1 MPARR
6 SRRPWSPSRTR
17 RRRPR
22 SRTSWSSDARTT
34 PRRTGESLERGPPS
48 PFRILEGTP
57 RRLMVEWVFL
67 CGVPIQSTLVLEL
80 ATLVRDPA
88 LADKLERGVTRDL
101 IVIGLTDDER
111 TLVLRALAD

>member
-1 MPARR
+1 
-6 SRRPWSPSRTR
+6 
-17 RRRPR
+17 
-22 SRTSWSSDARTT
+22 
-34 PRRTGESLERGPPS
+34 
-48 PFRILEGTP
+48 
-57 RRLMVEWVFL
+57 MVEWVFL

-111 TLVLRALAD
+111 TLVLRALADPPVGLEEVRDTLLAEQSLRAQVDERRVAGTAA

>member
-1 MPARR
+1 
-6 SRRPWSPSRTR
+6 
-17 RRRPR
+17 
-22 SRTSWSSDARTT
+22 
-34 PRRTGESLERGPPS
+34 
-48 PFRILEGTP
+48 
-57 RRLMVEWVFL
+57 MVEWVFL

-111 TLVLRALAD
+111 TLVLKALADPPVGLEEVRDTLLAEQRRRAHVDERRVAGTAA

>member
-1 MPARR
+1 
-6 SRRPWSPSRTR
+6 
-17 RRRPR
+17 
-22 SRTSWSSDARTT
+22 
-34 PRRTGESLERGPPS
+34 
-48 PFRILEGTP
+48 
-57 RRLMVEWVFL
+57 MVEWVFL

-111 TLVLRALAD
+111 TLVLRALADPPLGLEEVRDTLLAEQSRRAPVDERAAGTAA